1 MTITFDT
8 NILLNYYQGRAGVPL
23 TTAGA
28 ANPAA
33 AAKKYAPS
41 APWLPGA
48 QTASNTPALMS
59 TAVKNAMLGH
69 KLVDESAAKLDLA
82 GASADYKKLFALYQG
97 IDTLAG
103 VVDQISAKNVNSADK
118 ARIQSVFTKGLAEIT
133 AYTDQLNLD
142 QLRLTRASVA
152 DKAKSTV
159 GVSRAKTDYTTPPL
173 VSGDVSAPV
182 DAFQGDVKFN
192 ISIKR
197 VNTIHDVSIDLSEM
211 GATPRNMANVVSYIN
226 GKLGAAEVGT
236 SVSSL
241 RIPGGDRMIQ
251 IAGKATKVG
260 VNPDKWAMKF
270 NIDSGDT
277 LTFSAPKTE
286 PAIYLAQSVG
296 NPDPDG
302 KSTTKDGVIT
312 SQLLKVQTDTTDVT
326 PPPQATGAANFID
339 GRVWSKD
346 MEKSVGAVHATQV
359 APDGSVYVLADVTDR
374 TAGQAIK
381 GDQDVALLKYDSAGK
396 LLFTRTL
403 GAANNA
409 SGLALAVSAD
419 GKIAI
424 AGKVTGGLSGAA
436 EGALNSGATG
446 SFATQSDSFVTLMD
460 ADGQEQWTERRGAR
474 QNDEAT
480 SIAFGADGSVYVAG
494 RAQSSLPGTTGLGGW
509 DSYIEGFKAD
519 AKNKVSTLFVQNVGS
534 SGSDRPGGLV
544 VDGNSLVLANNEA
557 GRAVLHR
564 FDLSGATATETATRD
579 LGDLAGGSIAGLA
592 LDGGQLVIAGS
603 AGGDSLTA
611 GVTTRAYNAGLDAFA
626 ARISSSLTPDAG
638 DRLAYYGGA
647 GDDKVAGLAISE
659 GRVYLTGQAGSD
671 LPDLDAVGKKDGF
684 LTELNLDT
692 GATGF
697 TRRFSGTGGYATPT
711 AIAVDTSGAS
721 ALDRLGLPKGTMDMT
736 DSVQL
741 GAISAVRAGDQFQVR
756 GAATGPFKTI
766 TIDAGETLE
775 TLVTK
780 LKRGLNYQADVRVVT
795 SDGQRKLQIK
805 PLNPRTILE
814 FAYGKSG
821 KDALS
826 LLGIPEG
833 VVRATTTS
841 KDGKTT
847 SADGKGN
854 FYGLG
859 MDRDMNLSSTG
870 DIAHTKAELASA
882 LNVIRTAYKDLKEAA
897 TPESERKAA
906 KAKATGTVP
915 AYLTNQ
921 IANYQAAL
929 DRLNGAS

>member
-23 TTAGA
+23 TSDGGGA
-28 ANPAA
+28 P
-33 AAKKYAPS
+33 AKKYAPS

-48 QTASNTPALMS
+48 QTASNTPSLMT
-59 TAVKNAMLGH
+59 TAVKNAMLGR
-69 KLVDESAAKLDLA
+69 KLVNEDAAQLDLA

-103 VVDQISAKNVNSADK
+103 VVDQMGGKNLSSTDK
-118 ARIQSVFTKGLAEIT
+118 ARIQSVFAKGLSEIT
-133 AYTDQLNLD
+133 AYTDKLDLD
-142 QLRLTRASVA
+142 QLRLTTATVA

-159 GVSRAKTDYTTPPL
+159 GVTRAKTDYTTPPL
-173 VSGDVSAPV
+173 VSGNVSAPI
-182 DAFQGDVKFN
+182 DAFQGEVKFN

-197 VNTIHDVSIDLSEM
+197 VNVVHDVAIDLDEM
-211 GATPRNMANVVSYIN
+211 GATPRNMSNVLSYIN
-226 GKLGAAEVGT
+226 SKLEAAEVGT
-236 SVSSL
+236 RVSSL

-251 IAGKATKVG
+251 IGGKATKVG
-260 VNPDKWAMKF
+260 VNPDQWAMKF

-302 KSTTKDGVIT
+302 KSATKDGVIV
-312 SQLLKVQTDTTDVT
+312 SQLLKVQTDTADVT
-326 PPPQATGAANFID
+326 PPPQPTGEANYVD
-339 GRVWSKD
+339 GRVWAKD
-346 MEKSVGAVHATQV
+346 MEKSVGTVHATQV
-359 APDGSVYVLADVTDR
+359 ASDGSVYVLADVSDKVS
-374 TAGQAIK
+374 GQTIK

-403 GAANNA
+403 GASSNA
-409 SGLALAVSAD
+409 TGMALAVSAD

-424 AGKVTGGLSGAA
+424 AGKVTGDLSGAA

-446 SFATQSDSFVTLMD
+446 SFATQSDSFVTVMD
-460 ADGQEQWTERRGAR
+460 GDGQELWTERRGAR

-509 DSYIEGFKAD
+509 DSYVEGFKAD
-519 AKNKVSTLFVQNVGS
+519 AKNKVTTLFVQSVGS
-534 SGSDRPGGLV
+534 AGSDRPGGLV
-544 VDGNSLVLANNEA
+544 VDGGSLILANNEE
-557 GRAVLHR
+557 GRAVIHR
-564 FDLSGATATETATRD
+564 FDISGGSPVETATRD
-579 LGDLAGGSIAGLA
+579 LGDLSGGAIAGLA

-603 AGGDSLTA
+603 AGGDSLSA
-611 GVTTRAYNAGLDAFA
+611 GVTTRAYTSGLDAFA
-626 ARISSSLTPDAG
+626 ARISADLSAGAG

-647 GDDKVAGLAISE
+647 GDDKVTGMALSE
-659 GRVYLTGQAGSD
+659 GRVYLTGQAGTD
-671 LPDLDAVGKKDGF
+671 LPDLDAKGKKDGF

-697 TRRFSGTGGYATPT
+697 TRRFTGKDGYATPT
-711 AIAVDTSGAS
+711 AIAVDNSGAS
-721 ALDRLGLPKGTMDMT
+721 ALDRLGLPKGTLDMT

-741 GAISAVRAGDQFQVR
+741 SAVSAVRPGDQFQVK
-756 GAATGPFKTI
+756 GGNGGTFKTI
-766 TIDAGETLE
+766 TIEAGETME
-775 TLVTK
+775 SLVTK
-780 LKRGLNYQADVRVVT
+780 LKRGLNYQADVSVVT

-805 PLNPRTILE
+805 PQNPRNILE
-814 FAYGKSG
+814 FAPGKSG
-821 KDALS
+821 RDALA

-833 VVRATTTS
+833 VVRTTVLS

-847 SADGKGN
+847 SADGKGT

-859 MDRDMNLSSTG
+859 LDKAMNLSNAEEISH
-870 DIAHTKAELASA
+870 AKAELASA

-897 TPESERKAA
+897 TPEAQRKAE
-906 KAKATGTVP
+906 KAKATGNVP

-929 DRLNGAS
+929 DRLGGGG

>member
-23 TTAGA
+23 TSAGGGA
-28 ANPAA
+28 P
-33 AAKKYAPS
+33 AKKYAPS

-48 QTASNTPALMS
+48 ETASNTPSLMT
-59 TAVKNAMLGH
+59 TAVKNAMLGR
-69 KLVDESAAKLDLA
+69 KLVNEDAAQLDLA

-103 VVDQISAKNVNSADK
+103 VVDQMAGKNLSSTDK
-118 ARIQSVFTKGLAEIT
+118 ARIQSVFAKGLSEIT
-133 AYTDQLNLD
+133 AYTDKLD
-142 QLRLTRASVA
+142 LEQLRLTTATVA

-159 GVSRAKTDYTTPPL
+159 GVTRAKTDYTTPPL
-173 VSGDVSAPV
+173 VSGNVNAPI
-182 DAFQGDVKFN
+182 DAFQGEVKFD

-197 VNTIHDVSIDLSEM
+197 VNVVHDVAIDLDEM
-211 GATPRNMANVVSYIN
+211 GATPRNMTNVLSYIN
-226 GKLGAAEVGT
+226 SKLEAADVGT
-236 SVSSL
+236 RVSSL

-251 IAGKATKVG
+251 IGGKATKVG
-260 VNPDKWAMKF
+260 VNPDQWAMKF
-270 NIDSGDT
+270 NVDSGDT

-302 KSTTKDGVIT
+302 KSATKDGVIV
-312 SQLLKVQTDTTDVT
+312 SQLLKVQTDTADVT
-326 PPPQATGAANFID
+326 PPPQATGEANYVD
-339 GRVWSKD
+339 GRVWAKD
-346 MEKSVGAVHATQV
+346 LEKTVGAVHATQV
-359 APDGSVYVLADVTDR
+359 ASDGSVYVLADVSDKVS
-374 TAGQAIK
+374 GQTIK

-403 GAANNA
+403 GASTNA
-409 SGLALAVSAD
+409 TGMALAVSAD

-424 AGKVTGGLSGAA
+424 AGKVTGDLSGAA

-446 SFATQSDSFVTLMD
+446 SFATQSDSFVTVMD
-460 ADGQEQWTERRGAR
+460 SDGQELWTERRGAR

-494 RAQSSLPGTTGLGGW
+494 RAQSNLPGTTGIGGW

-519 AKNKVSTLFVQNVGS
+519 AKNKVTTLFAQSVGS
-534 SGSDRPGGLV
+534 TGSDRPGGLV
-544 VDGNSLVLANNEA
+544 VDGDCLVLANNEE
-557 GRAVLHR
+557 GRAVIHR
-564 FDLSGATATETATRD
+564 FDISSGTPVETATRD
-579 LGDLAGGSIAGLA
+579 LGDLSGGSIAGLA

-603 AGGDSLTA
+603 AGGDSLSA
-611 GVTTRAYNAGLDAFA
+611 GVTTRAYTNGLDAFA
-626 ARISSSLTPDAG
+626 ARISADLSAGAG

-647 GDDKVAGLAISE
+647 GDDKVTGMALSE
-659 GRVYLTGQAGSD
+659 GRVYLTGQAGLD
-671 LPDLDAVGKKDGF
+671 LPDLDAKGKKDGF
-684 LTELNLDT
+684 LTELNLET

-697 TRRFSGTGGYATPT
+697 TRRFTGKDGYATPT
-711 AIAVDTSGAS
+711 AIAVDNSGAS
-721 ALDRLGLPKGTMDMT
+721 ALDRLGLPKGTLDMT

-741 GAISAVRAGDQFQVR
+741 SAVSAVRPGDQFQVK
-756 GAATGPFKTI
+756 GGNGGTFKTI
-766 TIDAGETLE
+766 TIEAGETME
-775 TLVTK
+775 SLVAK
-780 LKRGLNYQADVRVVT
+780 LKRGLNYQADVSVVT

-805 PLNPRTILE
+805 PQNPRNILE
-814 FAYGKSG
+814 FAPGKTG
-821 KDALS
+821 RDALA

-833 VVRATTTS
+833 VVRTTVLS

-847 SADGKGN
+847 SADGKGT

-859 MDRDMNLSSTG
+859 LDKAMNLSNAEEIS
-870 DIAHTKAELASA
+870 HTKAELASA

-897 TPESERKAA
+897 TPEAQRKAE
-906 KAKATGTVP
+906 KAMATGNVP

-929 DRLNGAS
+929 DRLSGGG

>member
-1 MTITFDT
+1 MAITFDT

-23 TTAGA
+23 TSAEGA
-28 ANPAA
+28 AAP
-33 AAKKYAPS
+33 AKKYAPS
-41 APWLPGA
+41 APWLPGV
-48 QTASNTPALMS
+48 QTASNTPALMT
-59 TAVKNAMLGH
+59 TAVKNAMLGR
-69 KLVDESAAKLDLA
+69 KLVDESAAQLDLA

-103 VVDQISAKNVNSADK
+103 VVDQMGGKNLSSTDK
-118 ARIQSVFTKGLAEIT
+118 ARIQSVFAKGLAEINT
-133 AYTDQLNLD
+133 YTEQLDMD
-142 QLRLTRASVA
+142 QLRLTRATVA

-159 GVSRAKTDYTTPPL
+159 GVNRAKTDYTTPPL
-173 VSGDVSAPV
+173 VSGDVSAPI
-182 DAFQGDVKFN
+182 DAFQGEVKFN

-197 VNTIHDVSIDLSEM
+197 VNVVHDVAIDLDEM
-211 GATPRNMANVVSYIN
+211 GATPRNMANVLSYIN
-226 GKLGAAEVGT
+226 GKLEDAEVGT
-236 SVSSL
+236 RVSSL

-260 VNPDKWAMKF
+260 VNPDQWSMKF

-302 KSTTKDGVIT
+302 KAATKDGVIV
-312 SQLLKVQTDTTDVT
+312 SQLLKIQTDTTDVT
-326 PPPQATGAANFID
+326 PPPQAAGEANYID
-339 GRVWSKD
+339 GRVWAKD

-359 APDGSVYVLADVTDR
+359 AADGSVYVLADVSDKVG
-374 TAGQAIK
+374 GQAIK

-403 GAANNA
+403 GASTSA
-409 SGLALAVSAD
+409 SGLALAVSGD

-424 AGKVTGGLSGAA
+424 AGKVTGALSGAV

-446 SFATQSDSFVTLMD
+446 SFATQSDSFVTVMD
-460 ADGQEQWTERRGAR
+460 GDGQELWTERRGAR

-480 SIAFGADGSVYVAG
+480 NIAFGADGSVYVAG
-494 RAQSSLPGTTGLGGW
+494 RAQSNLPGTTALGGW

-519 AKNKVSTLFVQNVGS
+519 AKNKVSTLFVQSVGS
-534 SGSDRPGGLV
+534 TGSDRPGGLV
-544 VDGNSLVLANNEA
+544 VDGDSLIMANNEG

-564 FDLSGATATETATRD
+564 FDMSGGGAVETSTRD
-579 LGDLAGGSIAGLA
+579 LGDLSGGAIAGLA

-603 AGGDSLTA
+603 AGGDSLSA
-611 GVTTRAYNAGLDAFA
+611 GVTTRAYTAGLDAFA
-626 ARISSSLTPDAG
+626 ARISADLSAGAG
-638 DRLAYYGGA
+638 DRVAYYGGS
-647 GDDKVAGLAISE
+647 GDDKVAGLAVSE

-671 LPDLDAVGKKDGF
+671 LPDLDAKGKKDGF
-684 LTELNLDT
+684 LTELDLDT
-692 GATGF
+692 GTVGF
-697 TRRFSGTGGYATPT
+697 TRRFTGKDGYATPT

-736 DSVQL
+736 DAVQL
-741 GAISAVRAGDQFQVR
+741 SAVSAVRPGDQFQVK
-756 GAATGPFKTI
+756 GGNGGTFKTI
-766 TIDAGETLE
+766 TIEAGETME
-775 TLVTK
+775 SLVAK
-780 LKRGLNYQADVRVVT
+780 LRRGLNYQADISVVT

-805 PLNPRTILE
+805 PQNPRNILE
-814 FAYGKSG
+814 FAAGKAG

-833 VVRATTTS
+833 VVRATVIG

-847 SADGKGN
+847 VADGKGV

-859 MDRDMNLSSTG
+859 IDKEMNLNNAEE
-870 DIAHTKAELASA
+870 IAHTKAELASA

-897 TPESERKAA
+897 TPEAQKKAE

-915 AYLTNQ
+915 VYLTNQ

-929 DRLNGAS
+929 DRLNGGG